1 MTLFNPTGKVETS
14 GTSVGIADREQ
25 AGNGEVKTHQA
36 TPEELDAVTK
46 QLEEKTKR
54 ELSPKEKTIVD
65 IILGAPEPRRRRVHS
80 GSADVR

>member
-46 QLEEKTKR
+46 QLEENLR
-54 ELSPKEKTIVD
+54 
-65 IILGAPEPRRRRVHS
+65 
-80 GSADVR
+80 